1 LTFCLFLYYI
11 EVMTTITCRIPEK
24 LDAELE
30 AVAEKRKVPK
40 STVVREAIA
49 SNLQEQKNQ
58 GRLSAY
64 DVMKE
69 ACGIIKSGRRDLAT
83 NPKYMKGFGRD

>member
-1 LTFCLFLYYI
+1 
-11 EVMTTITCRIPEK
+11 MTTITCRIPEK
-24 LDAELE
+24 MDAELD

-40 STVVREAIA
+40 SAVVREAIA
-49 SNLQEQKNQ
+49 ANLQEQTKQ

-69 ACGIIKSGRRDLAT
+69 ACGVVKIGRRDLAT
-83 NPKYMKGFGRD
+83 NAKYMKGFGRD

>member
-1 LTFCLFLYYI
+1 MPK
-11 EVMTTITCRIPEK
+11 E
-24 LDAELE
+24 
-30 AVAEKRKVPK
+30 RKVPK
-40 STVVREAIA
+40 STVVGKGIA
-49 SNLQEQKNQ
+49 VNLQEQKKP

>member
-1 LTFCLFLYYI
+1 
-11 EVMTTITCRIPEK
+11 MTTITCRIPDK

-30 AVAEKRKVPK
+30 AVAEKRKIPK
-40 STVVREAIA
+40 SAVVREAIA
-49 SNLQEQKNQ
+49 ANLQEQKNH

-69 ACGIIKSGRRDLAT
+69 GCGVIKSGRCDLAT
-83 NPKYMKGFGRD
+83 NPKYMKEFGRD

>member
-1 LTFCLFLYYI
+1 
-11 EVMTTITCRIPEK
+11 MTTITCRIPDK

-49 SNLQEQKNQ
+49 ANLQEQKKQ
-58 GRLSAY
+58 CGLSAY
-64 DVMKE
+64 DVMKD
-69 ACGIIKSGRRDLAT
+69 ACGIIKGGPRDLAT